1 MAQHTGTTEAWI
13 TARAYINKHGEHKGK
28 HGAAHGDTHESK
40 GRARFNR
47 LIRALVMRPKYG
59 TRGVAYCRGM

>member
-1 MAQHTGTTEAWI
+1 MAQHTGTTETWI
-13 TARAYINKHGEHKGK
+13 KARAYTNKVGVHKGK

-47 LIRALVMRPKYG
+47 IIRALVMRPKYG
-59 TRGVAYCRGM
+59 TRGVAYARGM